1 MTDKTLPKEPYIQ
14 KLTFTLIAIAIIG
27 YAIFI
32 GKDIIVPLAM
42 GLLLAVLLRPIE
54 AFLIRHG
61 LPKVLAISLA
71 VTTAVLLLAGIIF
84 LLSIQFSDFADQLPK
99 LKKNVNDA
107 YRQSRRWI
115 RREYSLSYW
124 QQDQYLKKAQT
135 QTIEN
140 LQNSEAIGSITGTIG
155 TLVLIPI
162 YAFLLLYY
170 RTMFLHFS
178 IVLFT
183 EKHKSKVL
191 DVLGEIKTIIQ
202 SYMVGLLVETTVVA
216 SLNSIGLLVLNVQYA
231 ILLGVMAAILNLVPY
246 IGGLIATVLAILVTF
261 INHPD
266 GFTIIGVVIVFLVVQ
281 FIDNN
286 FLVPYIIGTKV
297 KINALVSIIGVLVGG
312 ALAGFSGMFLSI
324 PAIAILKAVFDRVD
338 HLHAWGILLGDET
351 PDKAKQKL
359 DKALKIAEKGKPKEG
374 Q

>member
-1 MTDKTLPKEPYIQ
+1 MIDNTVEKSTYIDKLSK
-14 KLTFTLIAIAIIG
+14 TLIAIALLAL
-27 YAIFI
+27 AIYL
-32 GKDIIVPLAM
+32 GKDILIPLAL
-42 GLLLAVLLRPIE
+42 GTLLAVLLRPIE
-54 AFLIRHG
+54 AFLIRRG
-61 LPKVLAISLA
+61 FPKVLAISLA
-71 VTTAVLLLAGIIF
+71 VTTSVLILAGVIF

-99 LKKNVNDA
+99 LKKNINDS
-107 YRQSRRWI
+107 YRQARRWI

-140 LQNSEAIGSITGTIG
+140 LQNSEAIGSITGTLG

-170 RTMFLHFS
+170 RTMFLHFC

-183 EKHKSKVL
+183 EKHKPKVL
-191 DVLGEIKTIIQ
+191 EVLGEIKTIIQ

-266 GFTIIGVVIVFLVVQ
+266 GFTLFGVIIVFVVVQ

-297 KINALVSIIGVLVGG
+297 KINALVSILGVLIGG

-338 HLHAWGILLGDET
+338 HLKAWGILLGDET
-351 PDKAKQKL
+351 PDKTILKL
-359 DKALKIAEKGKPKEG
+359 DKALKDAEKAKLKKG
-374 Q
+374 

>member
-1 MTDKTLPKEPYIQ
+1 MIDNSANDSSYIQ
-14 KLTFTLIAIAIIG
+14 KLSHSLLAIGLIAL
-27 YAIFI
+27 AIFL
-32 GKDIIVPLAM
+32 GNDIIVPLAL

-54 AFLIRHG
+54 AFLTRMG

-71 VTTAVLLLAGIIF
+71 VTMSVLILASIIF
-84 LLSIQFSDFADQLPK
+84 LLSTQFSEFAEQLPK
-99 LKKNVNDA
+99 LKKNINDA
-107 YRQSRRWI
+107 YKQSRRWI

-124 QQDQYLKKAQT
+124 QQDQYIKKAQT

-140 LQNSEAIGSITGTIG
+140 LQNPETIGSITGTLG
-155 TLVLIPI
+155 TLILIPI

-178 IVLFT
+178 IVFFT

-191 DVLGEIKTIIQ
+191 EVLGEIKTIIQ
-202 SYMVGLLVETTVVA
+202 GYMVGLLIETTVVA

-266 GFTIIGVVIVFLVVQ
+266 GFTIFGVIIIFVVVQ

-297 KINALVSIIGVLVGG
+297 KINALVSILGVLIGG
-312 ALAGFSGMFLSI
+312 ALAGFAGMFLSI

-338 HLHAWGILLGDET
+338 HLNAWGILLGDET
-351 PDKAKQKL
+351 PDKTKQMIDNTL
-359 DKALKIAEKGKPKEG
+359 NDAENAETNTG
-374 Q
+374 